1 MKTRIPRTLRYQ
13 GRTINYT
20 GDGRTKGSLMYL
32 DAMTGSLLELY
43 YAQVERTG
51 PVYSLA
57 RVANN
62 SLGTV
67 RIDHVSLNGV
77 GPVGIGDLLIVG
89 SLQYL
94 PEGPRAAAIWRAPV
108 EPVVPMFVPVAP
120 PTPAVP
126 QMGRQFGVITWVH
139 EFGKYGSITNERTG
153 RQLFVHHSQ
162 FRRGAQLMQGFRVSY
177 VEGMNPR
184 GPAAF
189 DVWAA

>member
-67 RIDHVSLNGV
+67 RIDHVSLNGA
-77 GPVGIGDLLIVG
+77 GPVIIGDLLIIG
-89 SLQYL
+89 CLQYL
-94 PEGPRAAAIWRAPV
+94 PEGPRATEIWRAPV
-108 EPVVPMFVPVAP
+108 TPVVPTVVPVAP
-120 PTPAVP
+120 PVP
-126 QMGRQFGVITWVH
+126 QIGRQFGVIISVH
-139 EFGKYGSITNERTG
+139 PFGTYGKIANERTG
-153 RQLFVHHSQ
+153 GLVFIHQSQLRH
-162 FRRGAQLMQGFRVSY
+162 GARLLQGCRVSF
-177 VEGMNPR
+177 VEGMNHK

>member
-20 GDGRTKGSLMYL
+20 GSGRTTGSFMYL
-32 DAMTGSLLELY
+32 DAATSTVLDLY
-43 YAQVERTG
+43 FAQVERTG

-77 GPVGIGDLLIVG
+77 GPVGVGDLLIVG
-89 SLQYL
+89 CLQYL
-94 PEGPRAAAIWRAPV
+94 PEGPRATAIWRAPV
-108 EPVVPMFVPVAP
+108 APIVPTAVPVAP
-120 PTPAVP
+120 PVP
-126 QMGRQFGVITWVH
+126 QIGRQTGIITWVH
-139 EFGKYGSITNERTG
+139 PLGKYGTITGEHTG
-153 RQLFVHHSQ
+153 RQVFVHHTQ
-162 FRRGAQLMQGFRVSY
+162 LRRGARLLQGLRVCY

-189 DVWAA
+189 DVWPA

>member
-32 DAMTGSLLELY
+32 DAMMGSLLELY
-43 YAQVERTG
+43 YAQVEKTG

-89 SLQYL
+89 CLQYL
-94 PEGPRAAAIWRAPV
+94 AEGPRATAIWRAPV
-108 EPVVPMFVPVAP
+108 EPVVPTVVPVAP
-120 PTPAVP
+120 PLP
-126 QMGRQFGVITWVH
+126 QFRRQFGVITWVDQL
-139 EFGKYGSITNERTG
+139 GKYGWVTNERNG
-153 RQLFVHHSQ
+153 GQLFVHHSQ
-162 FRRGAQLMQGFRVSY
+162 IRRGAQLMQGVRVSY
-177 VEGMNPR
+177 VEGTNPR

>member
-1 MKTRIPRTLRYQ
+1 MKTRIPRILPYQ

-32 DAMTGSLLELY
+32 DAMTGALLELY
-43 YAQVERTG
+43 YAQVEKTG

-57 RVANN
+57 RVANS

-67 RIDHVSLNGV
+67 RVDHAILNGV
-77 GPVGIGDLLIVG
+77 GRVNVFDLLIVG
-89 SLQYL
+89 CLQF
-94 PEGPRAAAIWRAPV
+94 PAEGPRATAVWRAPV
-108 EPVVPMFVPVAP
+108 VQIVPTVVPLAP
-120 PTPAVP
+120 SLP
-126 QMGRQFGVITWVH
+126 QVHRQFGVITWVH

-153 RQLFVHHSQ
+153 CPMFVHHSQ
-162 FRRGAQLMQGFRVSY
+162 LRRGAQLLQGFRVSY
-177 VEGMNPR
+177 VEGTNPR